1 MSEWNENLVVLEGL
15 LSKKSS
21 PDDGFDEVDA
31 FEIAGYHNSI
41 LTFEKLDKKL
51 HNVVGKVGQLR

>member
-1 MSEWNENLVVLEGL
+1 MVVLEGL

-51 HNVVGKVGQLR
+51 HDVVGKVGQLR